1 MSTTFA
7 PSSQTATS
15 ATTWAIDA
23 AHSTLEFQAR
33 HMMFTTVKGRFT
45 GVRGTIL
52 EVAEDP
58 TRSAVE
64 VEIDPASITTGDPQ
78 RDGHLKGPD
87 FLDVEKYPAIT
98 FKSTRVEGTREAF
111 KLVGDL
117 TMRGQTHPVTLDVTF
132 NGSGT
137 NPFGKQVAGF
147 SAEGKINRKDWGLT
161 WNVGLE
167 AGGVLVSDQLKLSL
181 EIQAVRA

>member
-1 MSTTFA
+1 
-7 PSSQTATS
+7 
-15 ATTWAIDA
+15 
-23 AHSTLEFQAR
+23 
-33 HMMFTTVKGRFT
+33 MMFTTVKGRFT

-52 EVAEDP
+52 DVADDP
-58 TRSAVE
+58 TRSWVE
-64 VEIDPASITTGDPQ
+64 VEIDAASITTGDPQ
-78 RDGHLKGPD
+78 RDGHLKGAD
-87 FLDVEKYPAIT
+87 FLDIEQYPTIT
-98 FKSTRVEGTREAF
+98 FKSTRVEGTREEF
-111 KLVGDL
+111 KLTGDL
-117 TMRGQTHPVTLDVTF
+117 TLRGQTRPVTLDVTF
-132 NGSGT
+132 NGAGT

>member
-1 MSTTFA
+1 MSTTSA
-7 PSSQTATS
+7 PSGQAAPTT
-15 ATTWAIDA
+15 TTWAIDA
-23 AHSTLEFQAR
+23 SHSTVEFQAR

-52 EVAEDP
+52 DVADDP
-58 TRSAVE
+58 TRSSVE
-64 VEIDPASITTGDPQ
+64 VEIDAASITTGDPQ

-87 FLDVEKYPAIT
+87 FLDIENYPTIT
-98 FKSTRVEGTREAF
+98 FKSTSVEGTREEF

-117 TMRGQTHPVTLDVTF
+117 TLRGQTHPITLDVTF
-132 NGSGT
+132 NGAGT
-137 NPFGKQVAGF
+137 NPYGKQVAGF

-181 EIQAVRA
+181 EIQAVKA